1 MHMHRY
7 KMMEQVQCHNSNPML
22 TITFLLNANIQST
35 RVTKVHMRFK
45 PGSQKVHLLSTLIQ
59 ALWNFETIRGSLM
72 KPKWQKLA
80 SLAQEI
86 CTL

>member
-1 MHMHRY
+1 MHKTFVTPWERAGI
-7 KMMEQVQCHNSNPML
+7 EALML
-22 TITFLLNANIQST
+22 IVLTFGPVVRNKESFSCPL
-35 RVTKVHMRFK
+35 
-45 PGSQKVHLLSTLIQ
+45 GSWVS
-59 ALWNFETIRGSLM
+59 LWNFETIRGSMM